1 MCLVISNLLAQFLYE
16 GNSGLE
22 TFLVP
27 QLSGIFL
34 VLIVRLFLPV
44 WTKRTE
50 KLSVLRVCLCVCVF
64 VYLCMYVGG
73 NINNGKSL
81 NSLEI

>member
-50 KLSVLRVCLCVCVF
+50 KLSVLRVCLCVCVCL
-64 VYLCMYVGG
+64 YIYACMWGG
-73 NINNGKSL
+73 I
-81 NSLEI
+81 